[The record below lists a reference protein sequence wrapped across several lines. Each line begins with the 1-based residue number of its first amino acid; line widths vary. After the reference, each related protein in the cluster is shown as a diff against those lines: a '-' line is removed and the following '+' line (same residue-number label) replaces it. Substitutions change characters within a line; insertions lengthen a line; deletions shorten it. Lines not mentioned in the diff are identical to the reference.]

1 MFGQLWTVWSRLQAI
16 AQPVWLL
23 VSHADVTGVYGGSQK
38 YQREMIAQRQAE
50 GWTVV
55 QVFPHRVDRRVLC
68 FKSHGVGF
76 GVNLNLQPLGR
87 GLPGWA
93 VLWMLSQMARRGQVQ
108 CLNVQNLYQW
118 PLKLFQRLIQTLQV
132 PILTQFHEYSFVC
145 EGLFMRY
152 NGQTDCGAVD
162 SDFDEA
168 LCQTCQFGASRPA
181 WKQTVSL
188 LLGRSQQVVVPS
200 VGMAQGLQALYP
212 QHAGQIQILP
222 HLRLIEGE
230 TQPRRV
236 NRKIRLAFLG
246 LAHTQKGWDTFL
258 QLAQDPTI
266 QAQYDLYHLGGG
278 KYTHDPLTMPWTQV
292 PLDGQTEGSASA
304 IGALE
309 AHHIDAV
316 MLWSQVR
323 ESYSY
328 TLFEACAA
336 GVPVLTHPGS
346 GNIQAAVSQGTVL
359 GWVLQDD
366 AHLMAFL
373 QNHTAFQEALQSL
386 AYQTRYTLAPQFPTA
401 PTLV

>member
-1 MFGQLWTVWSRLQAI
+1 MVQSLWRVYKGLQALK
-16 AQPVWLL
+16 APFWLL

-38 YQREMIAQRQAE
+38 YQREMIAHHQAHGE
-50 GWTVV
+50 TVV
-55 QVFPHRVDRRVLC
+55 QVFPHRIDRRFLC

-76 GVNLNLQPLGR
+76 GVNINLEPLAR
-87 GLPGWA
+87 GLSGYA
-93 VLWMLSQMARRGQVQ
+93 VLWILTRLSRQGRIA

-118 PLKLFQRLIQTLQV
+118 PLGLFQRLVQQV
-132 PILTQFHEYSFVC
+132 SAPVLAQFHEYSFVC
-145 EGLFMRY
+145 ESLFMRY

-162 SDFDEA
+162 PGFDEA
-168 LCQTCQFGASRPA
+168 QCQTCQFGRTRPSWQQA
-181 WKQTVSL
+181 VSSL
-188 LLGRSQQVVVPS
+188 LARSQHVVVPS

-212 QHAGQIQILP
+212 QYAGKIEILP
-222 HLRLIEGE
+222 HLTLTESE

-236 NRKIRLAFLG
+236 NAKIRLAFLG
-246 LAHTQKGWDTFL
+246 LAHTQKGWEAFL
-258 QLAQDPTI
+258 KLAHDPQI
-266 QAQYDLYHLGGG
+266 QSQYDLYHLGGG
-278 KYTHDPLTMPWTQV
+278 KYSHDPRTMPWTQV
-292 PLDGQTEGSASA
+292 PLNGQVQGSASA
-304 IGALE
+304 IEALK

-359 GWVLQDD
+359 GWVLQDEVQ
-366 AHLMAFL
+366 LLAFL

-386 AYQTRYTLAPQFPTA
+386 AYQTRYTLSPQFPGL